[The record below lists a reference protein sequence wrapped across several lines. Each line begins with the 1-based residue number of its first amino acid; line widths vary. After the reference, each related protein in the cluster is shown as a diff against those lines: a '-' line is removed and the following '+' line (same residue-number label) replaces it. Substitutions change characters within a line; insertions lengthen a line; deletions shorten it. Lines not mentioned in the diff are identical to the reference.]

1 MTEDQEAVG
10 CGKGSASSTHKR
22 SEEGIMSLLQKN
34 IHFEMENFGAF
45 AVVLTIHLNFRQSRA
60 TLNYRQIPA
69 CEQTA
74 SLESVQGS
82 GACHA

>member
-1 MTEDQEAVG
+1 MGRGLPLPLIEGLKRAL
-10 CGKGSASSTHKR
+10 CRFSGKK
-22 SEEGIMSLLQKN
+22 

-60 TLNYRQIPA
+60 TLNYRQIAA

-82 GACHA
+82 GTCHA